1 MDTTMNCDELIPAN
15 INIYSASDQENIRA
29 YLSSFDESERK
40 AYLLAKDHLGSS
52 FHILRSNG
60 FIAWQKNKEST
71 S

>member
-1 MDTTMNCDELIPAN
+1 METTMNCDELIPAN
-15 INIYSASDQENIRA
+15 IDIYSAEDQEKIRA

-71 S
+71 

>member
-29 YLSSFDESERK
+29 YISSFDDSERK

-60 FIAWQKNKEST
+60 FITWQKNKEST